1 MKVGEGDALAGR
13 VVAGK
18 YAVQSVIGLGAMGV
32 VYRAKQIKLEKI
44 VALKVLNDA
53 LRDDAEFVQRFHTEA
68 RAASRLDHPN
78 STRVLDFGEDEGG
91 MLYIAMELLDGRTL
105 AELIAR
111 EFPLDVARVASIMS
125 QTLSAVGAA
134 HQLKI
139 LHRDLKPENIVILE
153 GRDDEDR
160 PIDVVKVCDF
170 GIAKLDGSEEVVGES
185 NALSPPTWSKARTAT
200 RAGVIVGTP
209 QYMSPEQARA
219 AKLDVRSDLYSLGVV
234 LYEMLTGRAPFDE
247 GTPADVLAKHVA
259 IEPARPS
266 QLHTNVS
273 REPESICMRA
283 LEKSPDDRWPSAR
296 EMRAALRPLLDQ
308 RATEPSVPLIAPA
321 PSEPRIVNHL
331 ADAPTIS
338 ATAVA
343 LEPKRRSRLA
353 FALPIGIVV
362 ALGALVVIRQTRRN
376 ARVANA
382 AVASGPSSAL
392 AIAQVPPQSTTTIFA
407 QRIESP
413 EAFTSAPLTM
423 PIARHD
429 SRGAAREVQCAGPTR
444 RVACRSHRDR
454 NDDDRF
460 AATSTANDDDHDD
473 DRCATT
479 TARGARRS
487 RARSGRHRVGARRSR
502 HGDER
507 RVGHSTRRL
516 HELLPKRGR
525 TGGSR
530 SGRRCDAQHRARR
543 RTRRARGLV
552 GRCVQRCASSMRRG
566 TRARRAHSKRRHG
579 RRERANRVEVPP
591 SMTRAFGVPIAL
603 AALASCAVLE
613 PDVGNPSPPI
623 DAGPP
628 VVFGRDIRP
637 LMDRS
642 STDASGHGCK
652 SCHYST
658 LRLHPGT
665 DESGL
670 DLSTLG
676 ALRRGGN
683 DTRQNI
689 VVPYQPNDSALV
701 AKLAARSR
709 SASHAAPGPPY
720 WTEADI
726 ETVEQ
731 WILQGAKG
739 DDSE

>member
-1 MKVGEGDALAGR
+1 LKVGEGDALAGR

-273 REPESICMRA
+273 RELESICMRA

-429 SRGAAREVQCAGPTR
+429 SRAPHAKSSAPDPL
-444 RVACRSHRDR
+444 VASHVDPIE
-454 NDDDRF
+454 
-460 AATSTANDDDHDD
+460 T
-473 DRCATT
+473 ATT
-479 TARGARRS
+479 TI
-487 RARSGRHRVGARRSR
+487 
-502 HGDER
+502 D
-507 RVGHSTRRL
+507 
-516 HELLPKRGR
+516 
-525 TGGSR
+525 
-530 SGRRCDAQHRARR
+530 
-543 RTRRARGLV
+543 
-552 GRCVQRCASSMRRG
+552 
-566 TRARRAHSKRRHG
+566 
-579 RRERANRVEVPP
+579 
-591 SMTRAFGVPIAL
+591 
-603 AALASCAVLE
+603 
-613 PDVGNPSPPI
+613 SPPPPPPTTTTTTTI
-623 DAGPP
+623 AAPPPPP
-628 VVFGRDIRP
+628 VVHADPERARVDIASVRADRVTVTSVESVIRHVDFTSCYRSEVARYREADGDATLSIELDEERVVRADLSGGAFSAALRQCVAGRALGARIQNAD
-637 LMDRS
+637 
-642 STDASGHGCK
+642 TGGASAQI
-652 SCHYST
+652 T
-658 LRLHPGT
+658 LRFL
-665 DESGL
+665 
-670 DLSTLG
+670 
-676 ALRRGGN
+676 LR
-683 DTRQNI
+683 
-689 VVPYQPNDSALV
+689 
-701 AKLAARSR
+701 
-709 SASHAAPGPPY
+709 
-720 WTEADI
+720 
-726 ETVEQ
+726 
-731 WILQGAKG
+731 
-739 DDSE
+739 